1 MAEAPTWRTGYVHHM
16 ELASTPGTTSPS
28 ACGPGT
34 GLASLGGVVADPAGC
49 NDAATYDPHI
59 AHGIEDAE

>member
-1 MAEAPTWRTGYVHHM
+1 MAGAPTWTTGYLHHV

-28 ACGPGT
+28 ACGPGA
-34 GLASLGGVVADPAGC
+34 GLASLGGVVADPAGYY
-49 NDAATYDPHI
+49 DAAAYDRHI